1 MNQLENVSHQQILD
15 TILRQKGIKKTD
27 FAVRIGFSAH
37 NYTKALNAL
46 TYSNRTIRKICDEL
60 GIEPTVFGSNGFNE
74 SMMPYESDCEKERKR
89 LEQKINQLTVEMMED
104 KRIIIDLQKQLLES
118 KK

>member
-1 MNQLENVSHQQILD
+1 
-15 TILRQKGIKKTD
+15 
-27 FAVRIGFSAH
+27 
-37 NYTKALNAL
+37 
-46 TYSNRTIRKICDEL
+46 
-60 GIEPTVFGSNGFNE
+60 
-74 SMMPYESDCEKERKR
+74 MMPYESDCEKERKR